1 MTLHV
6 ALRFKLYKVFLCFPG
21 DPGLRCRKVSYN
33 GVLLT
38 GYKQMCREGYVWVP
52 WRRKCFK
59 QNTLK

>member
-1 MTLHV
+1 MIVKTSPINRWQLS
-6 ALRFKLYKVFLCFPG
+6 C
-21 DPGLRCRKVSYN
+21 KVSYN